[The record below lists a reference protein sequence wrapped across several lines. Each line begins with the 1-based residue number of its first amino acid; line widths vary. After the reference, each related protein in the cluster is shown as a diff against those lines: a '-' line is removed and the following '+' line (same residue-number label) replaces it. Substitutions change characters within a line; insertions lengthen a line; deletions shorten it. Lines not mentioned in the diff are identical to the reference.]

1 MNTNR
6 KTMIAL
12 AVTTAFTLSAP
23 VYADINQAID
33 LVDGLASHRIT
44 FAEGRSMWATLDAQT
59 QKEARQYDY
68 SQETRYTNDYQEGA
82 HTEYSRGPATAQ
94 TVGQSM
100 VVTLQPQRP
109 ATGILDQSTHLDSNY
124 QAESDAARI
133 KAQMQEVNRLVGIEK
148 TIDNQNRTADQHP
161 TQSVLSHASATAT
174 PFIDRSSHLDAG
186 NNDTAR
192 REAQLSA
199 AIDHANSVKDGING
213 LNGKDGA
220 QGIQGVA
227 GLNGKDGKDG
237 INGLN
242 GKDGKDGITTTKIET
257 DTATQDQVRTNTAA
271 LAKQDRTNDVQTGQ
285 IQITNMRID
294 EDRVNISA
302 NAAKLQGDEMAQAN
316 RERTAN
322 QHVAVVIGHDGV
334 DGKEGVRGKDGV
346 TTVVTKVETDT
357 NTQKKVAAN
366 ETAIRG
372 VRSEQAVQGEFIQR
386 EAVAINHNA
395 AAISS
400 NTQRIDNNSQRIDRN
415 AKRIDDTREDL
426 KKGLN
431 NAAAMTGLHYHSND
445 AYALS
450 VGTANGEGA
459 ALAGGLSHGFTE
471 HTAATVQASTSMDG
485 GYMASVGFSGDF

>member
-12 AVTTAFTLSAP
+12 AVTTTFTLSAP
-23 VYADINQAID
+23 VHADINQAID

-44 FAEGRSMWATLDAQT
+44 FEEGRSMWATLDAQT
-59 QKEARQYDY
+59 QNEARQYDY
-68 SQETRYTNDYQEGA
+68 SHQTRYTNDYLDGA
-82 HTEYSRGPATAQ
+82 HTEYARGPATAQ

-109 ATGILDQSTHLDSNY
+109 ATGIPDQST
-124 QAESDAARI
+124 
-133 KAQMQEVNRLVGIEK
+133 
-148 TIDNQNRTADQHP
+148 
-161 TQSVLSHASATAT
+161 
-174 PFIDRSSHLDAG
+174 HLDAG

-227 GLNGKDGKDG
+227 GLNGKDGAQGIQGVAGLNGKDGKDGTNGLNGKDGAQGIQGVAGLNGKDGKDG

-242 GKDGKDGITTTKIET
+242 GKDGTTTTKVET
-257 DTATQDQVRTNTAA
+257 DTATQDQVKTNTVAI
-271 LAKQDRTNDVQTGQ
+271 AKQDRTNDVQTGQ
-285 IQITNMRID
+285 IQVTNMRID
-294 EDRVNISA
+294 EDRLNISA
-302 NAAKLQGDEMAQAN
+302 NTAQLQGDEMAQAN

-322 QHVAVVIGHDGV
+322 QHVAAVVGHDGV
-334 DGKEGVRGKDGV
+334 DGKEGVQGKDGV

-357 NTQKKVAAN
+357 TTQKKVVAN

-386 EAVAINHNA
+386 EAVAINHNS

-400 NTQRIDNNSQRIDRN
+400 NAQRIDNNSQRIDHN

-450 VGTANGEGA
+450 VGTANGDGA
-459 ALAGGLSHGFTE
+459 ALAGGLSHSFTA
-471 HTAATVQASTSMDG
+471 HTAATVQASSSMDG

>member
-6 KTMIAL
+6 KTIIAL

-133 KAQMQEVNRLVGIEK
+133 KAHMQEVNRLVGIEK

-213 LNGKDGA
+213 LNGKDG
-220 QGIQGVA
+220 
-227 GLNGKDGKDG
+227 
-237 INGLN
+237 
-242 GKDGKDGITTTKIET
+242 ITTTKFET
-257 DTATQDQVRTNTAA
+257 DTATQDQVKTNTVAI
-271 LAKQDRTNDVQTGQ
+271 AKQDRTNDVQTGQ

-322 QHVAVVIGHDGV
+322 QHVAAVIGRDGV
-334 DGKEGVRGKDGV
+334 DGKEGVQGKDGV

-357 NTQKKVAAN
+357 TTQKKVAAN